1 MTAIR
6 PTHLSP
12 LHPTV
17 VPRSLAG
24 LHGSTPAAIPLA
36 RARAIQ
42 ALASAAA
49 APTREARAA
58 LAHEAP
64 NMLAHEALDAMTN
77 VATGATRGSGRLAD
91 QLPNPGGAPASGA
104 TGAGRGDATHA
115 VRGSETRPAA
125 ATPPRDTRA
134 EIRKLSN
141 QLEGVFVSQLFQAMR
156 DTVSQGDGL
165 GQPSPGEQM
174 FTSLFDD
181 AVANQAAEHLHNGLG
196 DALYRQLTRGM
207 PPETAAAPEA
217 AAEEKR

>member
-6 PTHLSP
+6 PTHLTP
-12 LHPTV
+12 LHPATV
-17 VPRSLAG
+17 ARSLAG
-24 LHGSTPAAIPLA
+24 LHGSTPAPMPLA
-36 RARAIQ
+36 ARSPAGP
-42 ALASAAA
+42 AAATGAAA
-49 APTREARAA
+49 APARDSRA
-58 LAHEAP
+58 
-64 NMLAHEALDAMTN
+64 LAHEALDAMTD
-77 VATGATRGSGRLAD
+77 VATGATHGSGRLAG
-91 QLPNPGGAPASGA
+91 QLPK
-104 TGAGRGDATHA
+104 
-115 VRGSETRPAA
+115 PAA
-125 ATPPRDTRA
+125 AASDAAHAVHGSEIPLAGKPHRDTRA

-181 AVANQAAEHLHNGLG
+181 TVASQAAEHMQHGLG

-207 PPETAAAPEA
+207 PPDPAAPT